1 MENQKLQEAKSNNFR
16 RDRIKRSTLLMAYT
30 FILLVVGFLLALSLG
45 PAQNSLIN
53 LFSENYE
60 ERRIAFDIIFHVR
73 LPRIILAILAGS
85 SLGAAGVAFQA
96 ILRNPLADPY
106 ILGVSGG
113 ALFGTVL
120 FSILGSFSAGFLSF
134 GRPMAAFIGASF
146 TLALLIY
153 LSSLGG
159 RLSSTSLILLGVIIN
174 FFFTALILFLLT
186 FTEFSKLQGSL
197 FWIAGSIGSPDYFS
211 LIFISIFLVAGLVI
225 LTVLSGQ
232 LNILSLGESTAFSL
246 GVNLESVKLLT
257 IISAS
262 LMTAAAVSYA
272 GLIGFVGLMIPHI
285 FRLITGPDNRYL
297 VLSSAL
303 GGSLFL
309 LICDTLGRTLL
320 TPLEIPAG
328 LITALAGCPFFIWLF
343 LKEKGEKIEID

>member
-1 MENQKLQEAKSNNFR
+1 MQKQKNNKLWQ
-16 RDRIKRSTLLMAYT
+16 DRSRRSTFLIAFS
-30 FILLVVGFLLALSLG
+30 FILLIFGFFLALSLG
-45 PAQNSLIN
+45 PAHDSLAN

-60 ERRIAFDIIFHVR
+60 EKRVAFDIIFNIR
-73 LPRIILAILAGS
+73 LPRIILSILAGA
-85 SLGAAGVAFQA
+85 SLAAAGVAFQA

-113 ALFGTVL
+113 ALLGTVL
-120 FSILGSFSAGFLSF
+120 FSILGSFSTGFLGF
-134 GRPMAAFIGASF
+134 GRPIAAFVGASL

-153 LSSLGG
+153 LSGLGG
-159 RLSSTSLILLGVIIN
+159 KLSSTSLILLGVIIN

-211 LIFISIFLVAGLVI
+211 LIFISIFLAAGLFI
-225 LTVLSGQ
+225 LMALSGQ

-246 GVNLESVKLLT
+246 GVNLEFVKLCA

-272 GLIGFVGLMIPHI
+272 GLIGFIGLMIPHI
-285 FRLITGPDNRYL
+285 FRLITGPDNRFL
-297 VLSSAL
+297 ILSSAL
-303 GGSLFL
+303 GGGFFL
-309 LICDTLGRTLL
+309 LFCDTLGRTLL

-328 LITALAGCPFFIWLF
+328 IITALAGCPFFIWLF